1 MIVLC
6 FLKKGREISHLFAPI
21 FALLATYKPSVTG
34 IEHGASVRHSYRHP
48 GVVALAGD
56 LCALHREADG
66 VRPQNTTVVVAELDM
81 IA

>member
-1 MIVLC
+1 MLC
-6 FLKKGREISHLFAPI
+6 L
-21 FALLATYKPSVTG
+21 ALLAAYEPSVTG
-34 IEHGASVRHSYRHP
+34 IEYGASIRHRYRHL